1 MGTLP
6 GTAEYHHPFVVHHG
20 GICVVDWCVETTTV
34 FPKDTVSLV
43 STHVECERL
52 ICDAKLD
59 LVGEKCC
66 QNPTEY
72 GVLCVGL

>member
-1 MGTLP
+1 MST
-6 GTAEYHHPFVVHHG
+6 TEYHHSCHG
-20 GICVVDWCVETTTV
+20 GTCVVDWCMETTTV

-43 STHVECERL
+43 STHVVCERL

-59 LVGEKCC
+59 LVVEKCC

-72 GVLCVGL
+72 GVICRGIVMPRSH